1 MEHERRMKPSRVTH
15 RLNAS
20 ASTRSEPPRAPA
32 GQVLVFIAAVLVAGM
47 TSVLYLWQ
55 QSRIVSANQDITS
68 LNAQIV
74 TQMQQR
80 DDLLAQVNRLQAI
93 THVVSMANKLGMVQ
107 ADPRQ
112 FKQLTITTSGQAPT
126 VAALAPNQRPAVAL
140 PATNAAMT
148 YWWQDAWDGLYSLLQ

>member
-1 MEHERRMKPSRVTH
+1 MI
-15 RLNAS
+15 
-20 ASTRSEPPRAPA
+20 
-32 GQVLVFIAAVLVAGM
+32 FIAAVLVAGM

-55 QSRIVSANQDITS
+55 QSKIVSANQDITS

-74 TQMQQR
+74 TEQQQLQ
-80 DDLLAQVNRLQAI
+80 DLAAQVSTQQAI

-112 FKQLTITTSGQAPT
+112 FKVVQINTPGQAPA

-140 PATNAAMT
+140 PATNAAIT